1 MRVGKIGL
9 LIATLIFNA
18 GISNADIGNELE
30 KRNYCPT
37 QVSSCSLTPYN
48 HGYPAASVSWGNTV
62 TDLGNGIYEGTM
74 NFQGKDCSQF
84 DNTNEIKID
93 GGAAT
98 VVVYSYNNP
107 SNGGKSING
116 CSWSAKF
123 TFTSRQDASG
133 QQCMKDGMQIQYDF
147 ADGKNSFDYSFGCGS
162 GGQFDLPEMCWS
174 ANCGNPPTNTPT
186 TTTSPNKPTTTTT
199 PNQPTTTASSCVPQY
214 GNCVSGVCCE
224 GYSCSSANPY
234 YSQCVQGTTSLRH
247 FFI

>member
-1 MRVGKIGL
+1 MRLSNIGL
-9 LIATLIFNA
+9 LVTTLISNI
-18 GISNADIGNELE
+18 GISNADTDNELE
-30 KRNYCPT
+30 KRNSCST

-98 VVVYSYNNP
+98 VVVYSYNNLP
-107 SNGGKSING
+107 ME
-116 CSWSAKF
+116 
-123 TFTSRQDASG
+123 DASG

-199 PNQPTTTASSCVPQY
+199 PNQPTTTASNCVPQY
-214 GNCVSGVCCE
+214 GNNITYDHLFIEYINDPNHENIGDTNDY
-224 GYSCSSANPY
+224 GQLLCS
-234 YSQCVQGTTSLRH
+234 T
-247 FFI
+247 IW